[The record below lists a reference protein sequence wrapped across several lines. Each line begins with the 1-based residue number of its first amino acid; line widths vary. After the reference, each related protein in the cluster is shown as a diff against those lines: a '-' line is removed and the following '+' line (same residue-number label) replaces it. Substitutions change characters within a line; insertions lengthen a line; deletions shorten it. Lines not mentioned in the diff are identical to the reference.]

1 MAAPSAAPQAG
12 GDETGETSRYYP
24 VCLPMQIIHQDR
36 GSAYCRRSRAL
47 VALAATAAP
56 EEVKEELRRDTGA
69 DRR

>member
-36 GSAYCRRSRAL
+36 SSELARASRISCH
-47 VALAATAAP
+47 
-56 EEVKEELRRDTGA
+56 RGA
-69 DRR
+69 GGGERGAET

>member
-36 GSAYCRRSRAL
+36 SSVRCRARAL